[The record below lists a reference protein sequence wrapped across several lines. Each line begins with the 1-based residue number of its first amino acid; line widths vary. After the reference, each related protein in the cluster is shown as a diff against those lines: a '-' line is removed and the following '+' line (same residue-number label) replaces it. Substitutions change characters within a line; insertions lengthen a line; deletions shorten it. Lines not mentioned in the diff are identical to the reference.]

1 MTKNK
6 YIDAFVNAVKD
17 GHKLPSH
24 AILSRYGISR
34 RNIEGH
40 FGNVNTLRKEA
51 TKKYPKLFEDSFE
64 EEIYAGIDYDLKLN
78 SAITKHKKFVI
89 TSAVN
94 GAEMNQNFYKS
105 IKNYC
110 KKNKA
115 LLLVIPVED
124 KMSVSNQYSKGW
136 YFDKQLKKDFVV
148 FNETSLN
155 ENLMISSIRVKADQ
169 VQPST
174 GIGRFTHKK
183 GSFIFGS
190 TKQNL
195 DYQPTANLAFARAS
209 MTTGAITNPK
219 YDVTNK
225 TKYIANNDHITGAII
240 VEIEDKNIY
249 HFRQIQADKNG
260 NFADLGKK
268 YTSNSVKKYA
278 PATFVLGDIHYGA
291 TDETAL
297 DCWMKVVQET
307 GVKEVVLH
315 DIFDGT
321 SISHWTENNLVVRTQ
336 HAAKGLLSL
345 EDELKLTAD
354 GLNNLT
360 KVFGLNVVVVASNH
374 DEFIHRYLKENRF
387 FRDYGNYEVAAQLAL
402 DYIKGVD
409 PLKNGLIKFGGLDDS
424 KIKFLTRFD
433 DYLIADIQL
442 AAHGDMGS
450 NGKKNPSLAGLE
462 NAYGAAVTAHS
473 HTAGI
478 LRSIWRVGTTSK
490 MQLGY
495 NVGASSWTHSSCLV
509 YPCGSRQ
516 MINSIHGKYKI

>member
-1 MTKNK
+1 MTRNK
-6 YIDAFVNAVKD
+6 YIDAFVKAVKD
-17 GHKLPSH
+17 GHKLPSQ
-24 AILSRYGISR
+24 AILSKYGISR

-40 FGNVNTLRKEA
+40 FGSLNSLRKEA
-51 TKKYPKLFEDSFE
+51 AQKYPKLFEDSFE
-64 EEIYAGIDYDLKLN
+64 EEYYTSLEYDMKLN
-78 SAITKHKKFVI
+78 TAIAGHNKFVI

-94 GAEMNQNFYKS
+94 GAEMDQNFYKS

-124 KMSVSNQYSKGW
+124 KVLVNNQYPKGW

-195 DYQPTANLAFARAS
+195 DYQPTANLAFPRAS
-209 MTTGAITNPK
+209 MTTGVITKPK

-225 TKYIANNDHITGAII
+225 TKYIANNDHINGAII

-249 HFRQIQADKNG
+249 HFRQIQSDNNG
-260 NFADLGKK
+260 HFADLGKK
-268 YTSNSVKKYA
+268 YSPTKVKKYV
-278 PATFVLGDIHYGA
+278 PATFVLGDIHYGS
-291 TDETAL
+291 TDEMAL
-297 DCWMKVVQET
+297 DCWLAVAQET

-315 DIFDGT
+315 DIFDGI
-321 SISHWTENNLVVRTQ
+321 SVSHWSENNLVVRTQ
-336 HAAKGLLSL
+336 QAAQGLLSL
-345 EDELKLTAD
+345 EEELKITAQ
-354 GLNNLT
+354 GLNLLT
-360 KVFGLNVVVVASNH
+360 KNFGLNVVVVASNH

-387 FRDYGNYEVAAQLAL
+387 QKDYPNYQVAAQLAL
-402 DYIKGVD
+402 DYIKGQD
-409 PLKNGLIKFGGLDDS
+409 PLKSGLIKFGGLDDS
-424 KIKFLTRFD
+424 KVKFLSRHD

-442 AAHGDMGS
+442 AAHGDIGS
-450 NGKKNPSLAGLE
+450 NGKRNPSLAGLE

-478 LRSIWRVGTTSK
+478 LRGIWRVGTTSK

-495 NVGASSWTHSSCLV
+495 NIGASSWTHSSCLV
-509 YPCGSRQ
+509 YDDGSRQ
-516 MINSIHGKYKI
+516 MINSIHGRYKI